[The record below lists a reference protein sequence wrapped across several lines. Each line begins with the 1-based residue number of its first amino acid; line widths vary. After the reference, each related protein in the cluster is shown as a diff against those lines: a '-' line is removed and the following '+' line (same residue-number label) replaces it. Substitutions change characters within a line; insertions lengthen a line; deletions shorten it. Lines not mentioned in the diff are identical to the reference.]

1 MQDPRLNIVGK
12 ADLHGL
18 SPATVITDEIDPLN
32 SEGQALSVRLKQA
45 GVTVDAQD
53 YEGVTHEFFG
63 MGLVSA
69 RPDRLRT
76 LRSKT

>member
-1 MQDPRLNIVGK
+1 MT
-12 ADLHGL
+12 
-18 SPATVITDEIDPLN
+18 ST
-32 SEGQALSVRLKQA
+32 EGQALSVRLKQA

-76 LRSKT
+76 LRPKT